1 MYFGANGR
9 GRARFYAVRELKF
22 CKILNENR
30 KILSKIYS
38 KIIKR
43 QNLPSISARKI

>member
-1 MYFGANGR
+1 MDADERVFN
-9 GRARFYAVRELKF
+9 AVRDLKF

-38 KIIKR
+38 KIINRAKF
-43 QNLPSISARKI
+43 AEHFGA